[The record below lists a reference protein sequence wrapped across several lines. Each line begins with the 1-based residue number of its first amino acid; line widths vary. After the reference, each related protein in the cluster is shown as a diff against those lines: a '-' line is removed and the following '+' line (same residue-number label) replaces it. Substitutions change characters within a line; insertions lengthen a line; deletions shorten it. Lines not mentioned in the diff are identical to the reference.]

1 MNNIVAST
9 DNLEALCANIDSLVA
24 EGRLD
29 TVGVA
34 GGDFNGILRGKYMPT
49 TKFLAEAASPMAL
62 GDMVFV
68 LDPSEGVVVDGPEE
82 GWWPV
87 SDRGFKEMRCLPIP
101 ESFRLVPWR
110 DRTALILADYEF
122 NDGKPVDAA
131 PRRVLQRVV
140 ERARSLGFEPMT
152 GYELEFFV
160 FRETASSAAAK
171 GYRDLEPGASRQQA
185 WSMFQDAQDEHLI
198 RHLQRGLESFGVPIE
213 TWLVEGAHGQYELN
227 VPYADTMCSADRAL
241 LHRFAVKELAER
253 EGLLAT
259 FMARPP
265 GTAYGSSMHLHHSLR
280 REDGTNAFSDPSAPA
295 ALSALARHFIAGQLA
310 LQRELSCLYA
320 PNVNSYKRL
329 LPGLSSGPIA
339 TWGFENWST
348 AVRVISSSPAATR
361 VEFRTAGADANPYL
375 AIAASLA
382 AGLYGIEQ
390 RLEPPPA
397 TEGLADD
404 VVDAPRVPRTL
415 EEAMGALDGSAVA
428 RRLFGDHFVDVYL
441 ATRRGEL
448 DAFQHTVTDWEAARY
463 LRAL

>member
-1 MNNIVAST
+1 MDDLVAST
-9 DNLEALCANIDSLVA
+9 GNLETLCASIEALAD

-34 GGDFNGILRGKYMPT
+34 GSDFNGILRGKYLPT
-49 TKFLAEAASPMAL
+49 AKFLAEAASPMAL

-68 LDPSEGVVVDGPEE
+68 LDPSEGVVVDGPDE

-87 SDRGFKEMRCLPIP
+87 SDRGFREMRCLPVP
-101 ESFRLVPWR
+101 ESFRLIPWR

-122 NDGKPVDAA
+122 NDGTPVDAA

-160 FRETASSAAAK
+160 FRETVRSAAN
-171 GYRDLEPGASRQQA
+171 GYRGLEPVASRRQA
-185 WSMFQDAQDEHLI
+185 WSMLQDTQDEHLV
-198 RHLQRGLESFGVPIE
+198 RHLQRGLEAFGVPIE

-241 LHRFAVKELAER
+241 LHRFAVKELAQR
-253 EGLLAT
+253 EGWLAT

-280 REDGTNAFSDPSAPA
+280 REDGSNAFSDPSAPA
-295 ALSALARHFIAGQLA
+295 ALSELARHFIAGQLA
-310 LQRELSCLYA
+310 LQRELACLYA

-339 TWGFENWST
+339 TWGLENWST
-348 AVRVISSSPAATR
+348 AVRVISSSPKATR

-375 AIAASLA
+375 AMAASLA
-382 AGLYGIEQ
+382 AGLHGIEQ
-390 RLEPPPA
+390 RLEPPPM
-397 TEGLADD
+397 TEGLADA
-404 VVDAPRVPRTL
+404 VVDAPCVPSTL
-415 EEAMGALDGSAVA
+415 EEAMTALDGSAAA
-428 RRLFGDHFVDVYL
+428 RELFGDHFVDVYL

-448 DAFQHTVTDWEAARY
+448 DAFQQTVTDWEAERY
-463 LRAL
+463 LKAL